1 MNDQSCQRVSALTGV
16 LQLVV
21 LIVGV
26 GGLFFTVG
34 QREAALNNVQQEVSD
49 LKSISSDLVK
59 AQVLSSAKDGEH
71 DRILQDILRRLD
83 RLEIEPNR

>member
-1 MNDQSCQRVSALTGV
+1 MKMSDSCQRVSAVTGV

-21 LIVGV
+21 LVLGV
-26 GGLFFTVG
+26 GGLFFAVG
-34 QREAALNNVQQEVSD
+34 QREAALESVQKEVSE

-71 DRILQDILRRLD
+71 DRVLRDILRRLD
-83 RLEIEPNR
+83 RLETQE

>member
-1 MNDQSCQRVSALTGV
+1 MNEQSCQRVSAITGL

-21 LIVGV
+21 LVFGV
-26 GGLFFTVG
+26 GGLFFAVG
-34 QREAALNNVQQEVSD
+34 QREASLDNVQKEVSE

-71 DRILQDILRRLD
+71 DRVLRDILRRLD
-83 RLEIEPNR
+83 RLETQE

>member
-1 MNDQSCQRVSALTGV
+1 MKMSDSCQRVSAITNV

-21 LIVGV
+21 LVLGV

-34 QREAALNNVQQEVSD
+34 QREAALDNVQQEVSD

-71 DRILQDILRRLD
+71 DRVLRDILRRLD
-83 RLEIEPNR
+83 RLEPE

>member
-1 MNDQSCQRVSALTGV
+1 MSDHSCQRVSAVTGV

-21 LIVGV
+21 LVLGV

-34 QREAALNNVQQEVSD
+34 QREAALDDVQQEVSD

-71 DRILQDILRRLD
+71 DRLLRDILRRLE
-83 RLEIEPNR
+83 RLEQE

>member
-1 MNDQSCQRVSALTGV
+1 MTDQSTQKVSAVTGV

-21 LIVGV
+21 LVVGV

-34 QREAALNNVQQEVSD
+34 QREETLNVTQQEVSD
-49 LKSISSDLVK
+49 LKAISADLVK

-71 DRILQDILRRLD
+71 DRALEDILRRLAQ
-83 RLEIEPNR
+83 LEASR